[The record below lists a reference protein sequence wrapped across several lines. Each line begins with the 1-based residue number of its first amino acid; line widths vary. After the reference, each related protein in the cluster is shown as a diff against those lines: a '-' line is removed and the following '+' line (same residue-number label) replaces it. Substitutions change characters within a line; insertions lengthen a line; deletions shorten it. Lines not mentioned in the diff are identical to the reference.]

1 MRPKVTIIHI
11 QILWQTKSLKSIGE
25 SSDNFLE
32 RSARLFFFFFL
43 IGNKSIIKQ
52 TEKQRSARLLIAPML
67 ANASS
72 RNYKHQWKES
82 WDIYQIELNNNQ
94 CNNGDNNNNNDNK

>member
-1 MRPKVTIIHI
+1 MRPKVTIIHL
-11 QILWQTKSLKSIGE
+11 QTLWQTKSLKSIGE

-32 RSARLFFFFFL
+32 
-43 IGNKSIIKQ
+43 
-52 TEKQRSARLLIAPML
+52 RSARLLIAPML

-82 WDIYQIELNNNQ
+82 WDIYRIELNNNQ
-94 CNNGDNNNNNDNK
+94 SNNGDNNNNDNN